1 MKKVLFLL
9 TFIFSSYLYSQ
20 KELNKD
26 TTQICFPTDIGRQI
40 VTDLN
45 ELDRLKEN
53 EKLTEK
59 EITELE
65 TKIVNQDS
73 IISKLQQKD
82 INNELIVNGVEEK
95 YELVEEDNKELRKD
109 LKWAKIKTNIVE
121 IVSGVL
127 MATFV
132 YIELFK

>member
-1 MKKVLFLL
+1 MKKILLLL

-65 TKIVNQDS
+65 TKIVKQDS